1 MTFFAILIAIF
12 LAMNVGAN
20 NSAAEMGAAYGAGV
34 RTKKEALTLIAIF
47 AILGAIIAGLPVIK
61 TLGGGLVPERTFK
74 AYFYIIFVVMAVAA
88 FFDFLANIFKVP
100 IPTTH
105 AIVCSIVGA
114 GLYYK
119 SLSVQ
124 KFLTIVSWWIISPI
138 VAFILAYIIG
148 KYLYF
153 KVLHHLSGLK
163 SSDKIRSF
171 LGAMLTFS
179 GCYVAFSGGANG
191 AAKAMGPI
199 VAAGIIDHRWGVLL
213 GGAGI
218 SIGALLFGGGVL
230 ETVGKG
236 ITEIGVVRAIFVEF
250 ICATIVFLASLSGI
264 PVSISETVTSS
275 VIGLS
280 CAKSGFRQTAR
291 NQHVIRIGFFW
302 LGVPLASIGL
312 TYLLLH
318 ILSLILK

>member
-1 MTFFAILIAIF
+1 MTFFAVLIAVF

-20 NSAAEMGAAYGAGV
+20 NSSAEMGAAYGAGV

-47 AILGAIIAGLPVIK
+47 AILGAIIAGLPVVK

-74 AYFYIIFVVMAVAA
+74 AHFYIIFVVMAVASL
-88 FFDFLANIFKVP
+88 FDFLANLFKTP

-105 AIVCSIVGA
+105 AMVCSIVGV

-124 KFLTIVSWWIISPI
+124 KFLTIVSWWVISPI
-138 VAFILAYIIG
+138 IAFVLAYIVG

-153 KVLHHLSGLK
+153 RVLHYLSGLQSADEIK
-163 SSDKIRSF
+163 AL
-171 LGAMLTFS
+171 LGAILTFS

-191 AAKAMGPI
+191 AAKAMGPV
-199 VAAGIIDHRWGVLL
+199 VAAGIVDLRWGVLL

-280 CAKSGFRQTAR
+280 CAKSGFKQTAR

-302 LGVPLASIGL
+302 LGVPLASIGF
-312 TYLLLH
+312 TYFLLH
-318 ILSLILK
+318 ALNSIFK